1 MKKYMLSALIV
12 ILFLAFMACDPGGA
26 NGEDQSNPNPKPVLN
41 SISPTSVLSHTAAFT
56 LTCSGSSYIQGAV
69 IVFAD
74 KEMTANYVGSDE
86 LTCTINPDDTVIAGT
101 RYLANPASDIVTVYV
116 KNPPGYA
123 SQAASSLESEKLDFT
138 IRTNHTFTDPKKLN
152 LPAISHSCADI
163 AINSEG
169 NLFVVSSGNSGLY
182 LIRSTDKGTHWSN
195 RVKISNG
202 GYHTSLLAFDSEDNI
217 NLLLNHG
224 SRSLYFTRSIDS
236 GDTWSDPIKIRE
248 SEDNDSI
255 FGAYIAAG
263 KKRNLVIVWF
273 EGVSGDPGTEEC
285 YLSRSSD
292 YGVTWK
298 MTRKFLDSEDI
309 NICSDSEGNFNVV
322 WMSSG
327 TGMVDFIRSTDNGKG
342 WTNRKSIT
350 SGHYPA
356 IVSDSS
362 GNINV
367 LAGGGGLIFVR
378 STDNGK
384 NWTETIRL
392 PCSALTEYVT
402 LSVDQ
407 IGNLNTVY
415 SGYEEHFEPSE
426 QDGIYY
432 NRSVDN
438 GATWTE
444 SLLLTS
450 IPDRYH
456 GIRSV
461 CDKAGTIFV
470 IWIEWKRATNEF
482 TLYFTCST
490 D

>member
-1 MKKYMLSALIV
+1 MKQLL
-12 ILFLAFMACDPGGA
+12 LFLLSIVLIFLLATCDPGGA

-41 SISPTSVLSHTAAFT
+41 SISPTSALSHTAAFT
-56 LTCSGSSYIQGAV
+56 LTCRGSNYVNGAV

-74 KEMTANYVGSDE
+74 TEMTTNYAGSGE

-101 RYLANPASDIVTVYV
+101 RYLANPASDIVTVCV
-116 KNPPGYA
+116 KNLPGFA
-123 SQAASSLESEKLDFT
+123 SQAASSLESGKLDFT

-217 NLLLNHG
+217 NLLLNSG
-224 SRSLYFTRSIDS
+224 FRSIYFTRSTDS
-236 GDTWSDPIKIRE
+236 GDTWLEPIKIRE
-248 SEDNDSI
+248 SEDDDSI
-255 FGAYIAAG
+255 YGAYIAAG
-263 KKRNLVIVWF
+263 KKGNLVIVWV
-273 EGVSGDPGTEEC
+273 EGVPGDHSTEDC
-285 YLSRSSD
+285 NISRSSD
-292 YGVTWK
+292 FGATWK
-298 MTRKFLDSEDI
+298 TTRKFLDSEDI

-322 WMSSG
+322 WMSSD
-327 TGMVDFIRSTDNGKG
+327 TRMVDFIRSTDNGKG

-350 SGHYPA
+350 HGHYPA

-367 LAGGGGLIFVR
+367 LAGGGGLAFVR

-384 NWTETIRL
+384 NWTETMNV
-392 PCSALTEYVT
+392 PCSELTEYLT
-402 LSVDQ
+402 LSVDE

-415 SGYEEHFEPSE
+415 SGYEYHYEPSE

-438 GATWTE
+438 GVTWIDP
-444 SLLLTS
+444 LLLTS

-461 CDKAGTIFV
+461 CDKAGTNYIV
-470 IWIEWKRATNEF
+470 WIVFKKATKEF
-482 TLYFTCST
+482 TLYFTRST